1 MMTTATKHG
10 SQRRQIPIAGQDRSD
25 CAWPWVSSQG
35 QVLQEFP
42 ETVAPFRRVHHR
54 PAPDGGMVQVLSRM
68 GYGPGT
74 GMIPQWRQEG
84 RIKNA

>member
-1 MMTTATKHG
+1 
-10 SQRRQIPIAGQDRSD
+10 
-25 CAWPWVSSQG
+25 
-35 QVLQEFP
+35 LQEFP
-42 ETVAPFRRVHHR
+42 ETAAPFRRVHHR

>member
-1 MMTTATKHG
+1 
-10 SQRRQIPIAGQDRSD
+10 
-25 CAWPWVSSQG
+25 
-35 QVLQEFP
+35 LQEIP
-42 ETVAPFRRVHHR
+42 ETAAPFRRVHHR
-54 PAPDGGMVQVLSRM
+54 PAPDGGTVQVLSRM

>member
-1 MMTTATKHG
+1 
-10 SQRRQIPIAGQDRSD
+10 
-25 CAWPWVSSQG
+25 
-35 QVLQEFP
+35 
-42 ETVAPFRRVHHR
+42 
-54 PAPDGGMVQVLSRM
+54 MVQVLSRM